1 MKVRRFLGQRVIKM
15 GKFDFNDTLE
25 NRCVASYID
34 EARAMI
40 TKFAGNGTA
49 LLQDEDAITN
59 VASSIAKAEH
69 SFDSSRGCKRS
80 TLRMTYGKHQI
91 WKELKNLAKSKE
103 NTFSLD
109 TPRSKSNYDSS
120 GDGKGLDP
128 EDYRE
133 CLSDR
138 MEEEEERDKRTKFAR
153 SMVKLLSLTKKQR
166 EYLHLRYIDDVSVN
180 DIAIKNKCTKQAVF
194 QVIQGG
200 LKRLRE
206 KFSHAKYKR
215 NIGRI

>member
-1 MKVRRFLGQRVIKM
+1 M

-40 TKFAGNGTA
+40 TRFAGNGTA
-49 LLQDEDAITN
+49 LLQDEDVITN

-91 WKELKNLAKSKE
+91 WKELRNLAKRKE
-103 NTFSLD
+103 NTFSID
-109 TPRSKSNYDSS
+109 SPRRVADFN
-120 GDGKGLDP
+120 GDYQAKGMDI

-133 CLSDR
+133 CMSNK
-138 MEEEEERDKRTKFAR
+138 MEEEEERDKRIKFAR
-153 SMVKLLSLTKKQR
+153 SMIKLLSLTKKQK
-166 EYLHLRYIDDVSVN
+166 EYLHLRYVDGISVN
-180 DIAIKNKCTKQAVF
+180 DIATKNKCTKQAVF

-200 LKRLRE
+200 LRRLRK
-206 KFSHAKYKR
+206 KFSQCKV
-215 NIGRI
+215 